1 LHTLSDEL
9 SKVLLTLQPQMLAS
23 RRLEADLCSLQAD
36 IFRMCPDT
44 SPGMC
49 DITLGKE
56 LAHLSVP
63 ANHVRPSENLTLS
76 SHLGPQVRG
85 EKRGTGIG
93 LGAGAPDASVDL
105 AEFVKVPE
113 TRTNRTSMAHGHDGT
128 STQRTTS
135 TALHALKVPETRTNR
150 TSMAQGHDGTSTQ
163 QTTSTALTAPKGPR
177 PNRRG
182 VSRFFDSQRPL
193 LPDADDMKQQVKQ
206 ATYADHY
213 DVFDFYK
220 DTGICQ
226 KIARSEW
233 FDILTLCVIFVN
245 AVWISVDADYNDAG
259 VITDA
264 HWPFQ
269 AMENAMCC
277 YFFFEWVV
285 RFGAFRNKRD
295 CLRDRWFCFDSL
307 MLALTIFETWVLAI
321 VVTARAYYRS
331 DDEEQVSSNSSFL
344 RLVRLLRLCRIAR
357 LSRILVCLPE
367 LVVLFKGI
375 NVACRAVIATL
386 GLVAVV
392 IYVFAI
398 LFRQLSRDTILEQL
412 YFTSI
417 HHSMRTLLLTS
428 VTPDLVDYFEGD
440 FAEVPFYFGVIF
452 FFFILLITFTT
463 LNLLVGVLV
472 NVVAVVANGE
482 KEKMQIAVLRAELEK
497 IVSVVDAD
505 LDNHMSKE
513 EFDKILLRPELL
525 RNLQEAGVDC
535 VELVDILHYT
545 FQQHDNNIS
554 VSELLDLI
562 LQLRGGNT
570 ATVKDII
577 DFRRLLTSEFGRLE
591 DRILSFA
598 RAVSMIVQ
606 NRKYTEEDEVISHE
620 VISHVVEDLDYD
632 GLA

>member
-1 LHTLSDEL
+1 
-9 SKVLLTLQPQMLAS
+9 
-23 RRLEADLCSLQAD
+23 
-36 IFRMCPDT
+36 
-44 SPGMC
+44 
-49 DITLGKE
+49 
-56 LAHLSVP
+56 
-63 ANHVRPSENLTLS
+63 
-76 SHLGPQVRG
+76 
-85 EKRGTGIG
+85 
-93 LGAGAPDASVDL
+93 
-105 AEFVKVPE
+105 
-113 TRTNRTSMAHGHDGT
+113 
-128 STQRTTS
+128 
-135 TALHALKVPETRTNR
+135 
-150 TSMAQGHDGTSTQ
+150 MAQGHDGTSTQ

-259 VITDA
+259 
-264 HWPFQ
+264 
-269 AMENAMCC
+269 
-277 YFFFEWVV
+277 
-285 RFGAFRNKRD
+285 
-295 CLRDRWFCFDSL
+295 DRWFCFDSL

-606 NRKYTEEDEVISHE
+606 NRKYTYRGGRGH
-620 VISHVVEDLDYD
+620 
-632 GLA
+632 LA